1 MAEFLGGL
9 IVIVILVVGGLIL
22 LWAILEMFD
31 LAGYIFPG
39 RKKKK
44 FFDE

>member
-1 MAEFLGGL
+1 MSSFFATVVVIAIL
-9 IVIVILVVGGLIL
+9 IVGALIL
-22 LWAILEMFD
+22 LWAILEMLD